1 MNRAEVASYES
12 DMDTSARARIA
23 RNRSRSWLPVGGRLR
38 DLYRRSRSFWAK
50 GLSSTSARA
59 QKQLKLCESLS
70 IGERRLLLLVECR
83 SQKFLLAAAGNLI
96 SLVSELRSEV
106 DSSREELLTAKSD
119 GGQP

>member
-1 MNRAEVASYES
+1 M
-12 DMDTSARARIA
+12 
-23 RNRSRSWLPVGGRLR
+23 
-38 DLYRRSRSFWAK
+38 
-50 GLSSTSARA
+50 